1 MEEQI
6 RKFLSI
12 YSGDGDGSGYGSGS
26 GYGYGS
32 GSGDGDGDG
41 SGYGDG
47 DGSGY
52 GDGDGSGSGYG
63 YGYGYGSGYGDG
75 DGSGYGD
82 GDGSGYGS
90 GYGSGSGY
98 GYGSGSGYGSG
109 YGDGD
114 GDGIKTFNGDKAY
127 IIDDIP
133 TIIKHVHDNVAK
145 GYILNDDFTL
155 TETFVAKRNGKF
167 AHGETL
173 HEAFASLQEKLYDDS
188 TEEERLEA
196 FKKHFQ
202 DFTKKVSA
210 KELFHWHH
218 VLTGSCKQGR
228 LSFCANKGIDIDND
242 TYTVH
247 EFIELTQ
254 YSYGGDIIRK
264 LK

>member
-12 YSGDGDGSGYGSGS
+12 YSGYGYGYGYGYGDGSGDGS
-26 GYGYGS
+26 GS
-32 GSGDGDGDG
+32 GSGDG
-41 SGYGDG
+41 Y
-47 DGSGY
+47 
-52 GDGDGSGSGYG
+52 GDGSGSGYG
-63 YGYGYGSGYGDG
+63 DGSGSGSGSGDGYGDG
-75 DGSGYGD
+75 SGSGSGDGYGD
-82 GDGSGYGS
+82 GS
-90 GYGSGSGY
+90 
-98 GYGSGSGYGSG
+98 
-109 YGDGD
+109 

>member
-6 RKFLSI
+6 KLFLS
-12 YSGDGDGSGYGSGS
+12 SGYGDGYGDGSGYGSGS
-26 GYGYGS
+26 GSGDGDGDGDGYGDGSGYGDGYGDGSGYGSGYGSGS

-41 SGYGDG
+41 SGYG
-47 DGSGY
+47 SGY
-52 GDGDGSGSGYG
+52 
-63 YGYGYGSGYGDG
+63 
-75 DGSGYGD
+75 
-82 GDGSGYGS
+82 
-90 GYGSGSGY
+90 
-98 GYGSGSGYGSG
+98 
-109 YGDGD
+109 
-114 GDGIKTFNGDKAY
+114 GDGIKTFNGDKVY

-133 TIIKHVHDNVAK
+133 TIIKHIHDNVAK

-155 TETFVAKRNGKF
+155 TETFVAKGNGKF

-196 FKKHFQ
+196 FKKHFP

-228 LSFCANKGIDIDND
+228 LSFCINKGIDIDKD
-242 TYTVH
+242 AYTVH

-254 YSYGGDIIRK
+254 DSYGGDIIRK

>member
-6 RKFLSI
+6 REFLSI
-12 YSGDGDGSGYGSGS
+12 YSGDGS
-26 GYGYGS
+26 
-32 GSGDGDGDG
+32 
-41 SGYGDG
+41 
-47 DGSGY
+47 
-52 GDGDGSGSGYG
+52 
-63 YGYGYGSGYGDG
+63 
-75 DGSGYGD
+75 

-90 GYGSGSGY
+90 GYGDGSGD
-98 GYGSGSGYGSG
+98 GS
-109 YGDGD
+109 
-114 GDGIKTFNGDKAY
+114 GDGIKTFNGDKVY

-155 TETFVAKRNGKF
+155 TETFVAKENGKF

-196 FKKHFQ
+196 FKKHFP

-228 LSFCANKGIDIDND
+228 LSFCINKGIDIDKD
-242 TYTVH
+242 AYTVH

-254 YSYGGDIIRK
+254 DSYGGDIIRK

>member
-12 YSGDGDGSGYGSGS
+12 YSGY
-26 GYGYGS
+26 
-32 GSGDGDGDG
+32 
-41 SGYGDG
+41 
-47 DGSGY
+47 
-52 GDGDGSGSGYG
+52 
-63 YGYGYGSGYGDG
+63 
-75 DGSGYGD
+75 
-82 GDGSGYGS
+82 GYGS

-98 GYGSGSGYGSG
+98 GDGYGYGYGSGDGSGYGSGDGYGDGYGSGSGYGYGYGDGSGYGSG
-109 YGDGD
+109 YGDGYGSGY
-114 GDGIKTFNGDKAY
+114 GDGIKTFNGDKVY

>member
-12 YSGDGDGSGYGSGS
+12 YSGDGYGDGYGYGSGYGSGD
-26 GYGYGS
+26 GS
-32 GSGDGDGDG
+32 GSGSGYGDGSGDGYGDG
-41 SGYGDG
+41 SGYG
-47 DGSGY
+47 Y
-52 GDGDGSGSGYG
+52 GDGDGYGDGYGYGYGDGYGDGSGDGSGYG
-63 YGYGYGSGYGDG
+63 YGYG
-75 DGSGYGD
+75 DGS
-82 GDGSGYGS
+82 
-90 GYGSGSGY
+90 
-98 GYGSGSGYGSG
+98 
-109 YGDGD
+109 

>member
-12 YSGDGDGSGYGSGS
+12 YSGDGSGSGYGSG
-26 GYGYGS
+26 
-32 GSGDGDGDG
+32 DGD
-41 SGYGDG
+41 
-47 DGSGY
+47 
-52 GDGDGSGSGYG
+52 
-63 YGYGYGSGYGDG
+63 
-75 DGSGYGD
+75 
-82 GDGSGYGS
+82 
-90 GYGSGSGY
+90 
-98 GYGSGSGYGSG
+98 GSG

>member
-12 YSGDGDGSGYGSGS
+12 YSGYGYGYGDGSGYGSGDGS
-26 GYGYGS
+26 GYGYGYGS
-32 GSGDGDGDG
+32 GSGSGSGDG
-41 SGYGDG
+41 SGD
-47 DGSGY
+47 
-52 GDGDGSGSGYG
+52 GSGYG
-63 YGYGYGSGYGDG
+63 YGYGSGDG
-75 DGSGYGD
+75 DGSGD
-82 GDGSGYGS
+82 
-90 GYGSGSGY
+90 GSGY
-98 GYGSGSGYGSG
+98 GYGYGSGNG
-109 YGDGD
+109 YGDGSGD
-114 GDGIKTFNGDKAY
+114 GYGDGIKTFNGDKVY

>member
-6 RKFLSI
+6 KLFLSDGSGSGSG
-12 YSGDGDGSGYGSGS
+12 YGSGDGDGSGYG
-26 GYGYGS
+26 Y
-32 GSGDGDGDG
+32 GDG

-52 GDGDGSGSGYG
+52 GYGYGSGYG
-63 YGYGYGSGYGDG
+63 YGDGDGYGDGYGYGSGYG
-75 DGSGYGD
+75 
-82 GDGSGYGS
+82 
-90 GYGSGSGY
+90 
-98 GYGSGSGYGSG
+98 
-109 YGDGD
+109 
-114 GDGIKTFNGDKAY
+114 IKTFNGDNVY
-127 IIDDIP
+127 IIDGIP
-133 TIIKHVHDNVAK
+133 TIIKHIHDNVAK
-145 GYILNDDFTL
+145 GYILNGDFTL
-155 TETFVAKRNGKF
+155 TETFVAKENGKF
-167 AHGETL
+167 SHGETL

-196 FKKHFQ
+196 FKKHFP

-228 LSFCANKGIDIDND
+228 LAFCINKGIDIDKD
-242 TYTVH
+242 AYTVH

-254 YSYGGDIIRK
+254 DSYGGDIIRK